1 MALFN
6 RPRYTVIDNTIP
18 LKDNERKKVKIN
30 VGDFKKC
37 GMCFKNIH
45 KDILVKNFNVCPSC
59 SYHEKMIAKD
69 RIEMLVDSNSFKE
82 IDSEMLSVDIL
93 SFKNKTISYMEKYN
107 KNRINTNMND
117 AIICGLAKLNKIT
130 IALGIMDFRFLGGSM
145 GSVVGEKI
153 TRLIEK
159 AIVKKIPLIIVTA
172 SGGARMYEG
181 IFSLMQMAKT
191 SGAINL
197 YNKLNLPYIVVMT
210 NPTTAGVV
218 ASFAS
223 LGDIIIAEP
232 RALIGFAGPR
242 VIRNTTRKVLPP
254 GFQRS
259 EFLLKKGF
267 IDMIVDRRDIKK
279 RLFMLLTYFSDVKI
293 PKKIILNNK

>member
-1 MALFN
+1 
-6 RPRYTVIDNTIP
+6 
-18 LKDNERKKVKIN
+18 
-30 VGDFKKC
+30 
-37 GMCFKNIH
+37 MCFKNIH
-45 KDILVKNFNVCPSC
+45 KDILIKNLNVCPNC
-59 SYHEKMIAKD
+59 SHHEKMIARD
-69 RIEMLVDSNSFKE
+69 RIKMLVDLNSFKE
-82 IDSEMLSVDIL
+82 IDSKMLSVDII

-107 KNRINTNMND
+107 KSRVNTNMND

-130 IALGIMDFRFLGGSM
+130 IALGVMDFRFLGGSM

-159 AIVKKIPLIIVTA
+159 AISKKLPLIIVTA

-191 SGAINL
+191 SGAIGL
-197 YNKLNLPYIVVMT
+197 YNKLDLPYIVVMT

-242 VIRNTTRKVLPP
+242 VIRNTTKKVLPI

-267 IDMIVDRRDIKK
+267 IDMIVDRCDIRK
-279 RLFMLLTYFSDVKI
+279 RLYLLLTYFRNVKK
-293 PKKIILNNK
+293 PKII